1 MKNNETAVNRLLG
14 SLAFIFSFFILT
26 RTPVDAD
33 LWWHL
38 RAGQS
43 MWEQHKILLID
54 SFSYTRFGTP
64 WVNAFWLSEIIF
76 YLLDKFGGYLAITTF
91 VSALGALTFYL
102 IWHRLSGN
110 PFVKTFIIILSV
122 ITASPIW
129 GPRPQIISFLFIAIL
144 DDWLSRNKNKW
155 FIISL
160 FILWANIHGGWIW
173 GFLLFI
179 AQIVGLITR
188 LAFTNPQE
196 RIIIYEKI
204 KDMAI
209 CTVISAIAIGLN
221 PNGLSI
227 WKLPFEQIHVS
238 MQIQEWLSPDFHQ
251 IQFHP
256 FLWMIFLLILAAPFQ
271 HQPNDWPK
279 IYKVLG
285 FAYLTFV
292 VQRNIAL
299 FAIVTAPLLVDW
311 INTALQSLP
320 STGHHTSQVNPPTRF
335 SFIFNNLLIV
345 TLSTLAILYAFL
357 VSRPSEVDKN
367 YPTDAIAWISD
378 HKPAGRLFN
387 SYNWG
392 GYILWNL
399 QQYPVFIDG
408 RADLYGNEIISQWQS
423 VASAQANASAILDQW
438 DVNIVL
444 MESNSP
450 VVKLLKA
457 DQWEITFQDEMSVV
471 LIRK

>member
-14 SLAFIFSFFILT
+14 SLTFIFSFFILT
-26 RTPVDAD
+26 RAPVDAD

-43 MWEQHKILLID
+43 MWEQHKILLTD
-54 SFSYTRFGTP
+54 TFSYTKFGAP

-76 YLLDKFGGYLAITTF
+76 YLLDKLGGYLATTTF

-102 IWHRLSGN
+102 IWRRLSGN
-110 PFVKTFIIILSV
+110 RFVNIFIIILSV

-129 GPRPQIISFLFIAIL
+129 GPRPQIISFLFLAIL
-144 DDWLSRNKNKW
+144 DDWLSKKNNKW
-155 FIISL
+155 FIVAL

-173 GFLLFI
+173 GFLLLI
-179 AQIVGLITR
+179 AHTAGLITN
-188 LAFTNPQE
+188 LIFTNIQE
-196 RIIIYEKI
+196 RAIVYEKI
-204 KDMAI
+204 KDMVI
-209 CTVISAIAIGLN
+209 CGAISAIAISFN

-256 FLWMIFLLILAAPFQ
+256 FLWMIFLLILASPFQ
-271 HQPNDWPK
+271 SRANDWSR

-299 FAIVTAPLLVDW
+299 FAIVAAPLLADW
-311 INTALQSLP
+311 INAALQSLP
-320 STGHHTSQVNPPTRF
+320 KIGHQGTRVSSPSRF
-335 SFIFNNLLIV
+335 SLIFNNLLIV
-345 TLSTLAILYAFL
+345 TLCVLAISYAFF
-357 VSRPSEVDKN
+357 VSRPSVVDKD
-367 YPTDAIAWISD
+367 YPKNAIAWISNNQ
-378 HKPAGRLFN
+378 PSGRLFN

-399 QQYPVFIDG
+399 QEYPVFIDG
-408 RADLYGNEIISQWQS
+408 RADLYGNEIINQWQS
-423 VASAQANASAILDQW
+423 VASAQDNALTILNQW

-444 MESNSP
+444 IESNSP
-450 VVKLLKA
+450 VVKLLKEN
-457 DQWEITFQDEMSVV
+457 QWRTAFQDEMSVV